1 MTDNIYES
9 IFIRPNWRYHIQ
21 RMGWLAMTSL
31 ILFFMGGME
40 GMMFSYLW
48 LIASL
53 IVAVLAL
60 YESVFLK
67 KMLFIVTDE
76 QLIIQ
81 KGVFQQ
87 TNDYVELYRII
98 DFKEHQNILGQI
110 LGIKEISIYSTD
122 KTNPVIRLCGVLNQS
137 DMVKVIRERVIYNRS
152 KRNIHEFSNLT

>member
-1 MTDNIYES
+1 M
-9 IFIRPNWRYHIQ
+9 
-21 RMGWLAMTSL
+21 
-31 ILFFMGGME
+31 
-40 GMMFSYLW
+40 
-48 LIASL
+48 
-53 IVAVLAL
+53 AL

-81 KGVFQQ
+81 KGVFQR